1 MVRLSDLPDYER
13 EHLLAKNMPPLG
25 SPVWTTPTKP
35 LSQMR
40 IALITTAGLHYR
52 DDRVFDLADATFRPL
67 DGDENPD
74 ALVMSHSSVN
84 FDKTGFTEDVNLV
97 FPLTRFNELVDDG
110 VVGSLASVHYSFMGA
125 GLLPQAYE
133 ASAAQVA
140 GLLKQDNV
148 DAVFL
153 TPV

>member
-1 MVRLSDLPDYER
+1 MNV
-13 EHLLAKNMPPLG
+13 
-25 SPVWTTPTKP
+25 
-35 LSQMR
+35 
-40 IALITTAGLHYR
+40 
-52 DDRVFDLADATFRPL
+52 
-67 DGDENPD
+67 
-74 ALVMSHSSVN
+74 
-84 FDKTGFTEDVNLV
+84 V
-97 FPLTRFNELVDDG
+97 FPLARFNELATEG